1 MAADQSLIQ
10 AALAEARSR
19 KGIDKTPFYEAELDI
34 ISKTT
39 TGIID
44 FISKK
49 EKAKENGFNSIA
61 GEVEGMLRKLA
72 GSSEQL
78 GGMHEANVQKL
89 KELKQKYLSVYG
101 DADKEKEIMF
111 EIEQIATEINGLAAG
126 FSKFGQAYLGGS
138 IDIQSSNAG
147 FYDVFKEIWHK
158 DNDYKNLN
166 FQWKNN
172 KLEVSVGGGD
182 FQSVTDLFD
191 GIELKDDTPRIGLGE
206 LGNNVSKFAYE
217 PNNINK
223 SFEDVKK
230 SSIDVV
236 NSLMSTPGKFSNLTK
251 KSFKGEISYYDAL
264 ATMFDNDETNDN
276 KEMVAI
282 LKSLGLDEGVKNKT
296 VLFEALT
303 DIHNKNFDYDT
314 AKSLATEFYLEGYVR
329 SKFNDGRTAL
339 NNEIAAR
346 NNEEEQDGT
355 VMIGNTYRSK
365 KAVNYAI
372 NLLNS
377 GKDFPQQNLFDGTL
391 VKRQNGKYYLRDVVT
406 KKVEENGKMVD
417 KIVYKQDG
425 VTPKTDWVVK
435 TKDQVASQ
443 MGILRYDL
451 GYKSMQTGGNDL
463 EISEQDRQAAK
474 NIKKENQVYI
484 NGEIRS
490 LGDLTI
496 EEVNRLS
503 PDNYKKYLD
512 YLKIKKDN

>member
-10 AALAEARSR
+10 ASLAEARSR
-19 KGIDKTPFYEAELDI
+19 KGIDKTPFYEAQLGI

-49 EKAKENGFNSIA
+49 EKAKDDGFNSIA
-61 GEVEGMLRKLA
+61 GEVESMLRRLS

-89 KELKQKYLSVYG
+89 KDLKQKYLSVYG

-126 FSKFGQAYLGGS
+126 FSKFGQAYLDGS

-172 KLEVSVGGGD
+172 KLEVSVNGGG

-206 LGNNVSKFAYE
+206 LGNNVSKFAFNE
-217 PNNINK
+217 ENINK

-251 KSFKGEISYYDAL
+251 KSFEGEISYYDAL
-264 ATMFDNDETNDN
+264 ATMFDADETNDN

-282 LKSLGLDEGVKNKT
+282 LKSLGLDAGIQNKT

-303 DIHNKNFDYDT
+303 DIHSKNFDYDT
-314 AKSLATEFYLEGYVR
+314 AKKLATEFYLEGYVR
-329 SKFNDGRTAL
+329 SKFNDGRAVL
-339 NNEIAAR
+339 NNNIAAR
-346 NNEEEQDGT
+346 NNKNNESGT
-355 VMIGNTYRSK
+355 YTIGKQAVSK
-365 KAVNYAI
+365 EAINYSI

-377 GKDFPQQNLFDGTL
+377 NKDFPNHQAWNGVLY
-391 VKRQNGKYYLRDVVT
+391 KKENGKYYLKDVI
-406 KKVEENGKMVD
+406 KKDGKT
-417 KIVYKQDG
+417 VYEQDG

-435 TKDQVASQ
+435 TKDQVASEI
-443 MGILRYDL
+443 GVLRPDL
-451 GYKSMQTGGNDL
+451 GYKGMQTSSLQLNSAEKKAL
-463 EISEQDRQAAK
+463 
-474 NIKKENQVYI
+474 NIPEEYRI
-484 NGEIRS
+484 FDNGEFKDVRK
-490 LGDLTI
+490 GG
-496 EEVNRLS
+496 VNWTELS
-503 PDNYKKYLD
+503 DQDYKKWISWNNK
-512 YLKIKKDN
+512 KIKQ

>member
-10 AALAEARSR
+10 ASLAEARSR
-19 KGIDKTPFYEAELDI
+19 KVIDKTPFYEAELDI

-49 EKAKENGFNSIA
+49 EKAKEKGFNSIA
-61 GEVEGMLRKLA
+61 GEVEGMLRKLS

-89 KELKQKYLSVYG
+89 KDLKQKYLSVYG

-126 FSKFGQAYLGGS
+126 FSKFGQAYIDGS
-138 IDIQSSNAG
+138 IDIGSSNAG

-158 DNDYKNLN
+158 DSDYGNLD

-172 KLEVSVGGGD
+172 KLEVSVGGKD

-206 LGNNVSKFAYE
+206 IGNNVSKFAYE

-251 KSFKGEISYYDAL
+251 KSFEGEVSYYDAL
-264 ATMFDNDETNDN
+264 ATMFDDDETNDN

-282 LKSLGLDEGVKNKT
+282 LKSLGLDEGIKNKT

-303 DIHNKNFDYDT
+303 DIHNKEIFDFDT
-314 AKSLATEFYLEGYVR
+314 AKKLATEFYLEGYVR

-346 NNEEEQDGT
+346 NNKENKGGT
-355 VMIGNTYRSK
+355 YTIGK
-365 KAVNYAI
+365 QAVAKEDIDYII

-377 GKDFPQQNLFDGTL
+377 NKDFPNHQAWNGVLY
-391 VKRQNGKYYLRDVVT
+391 KKENGKYYLKDEI
-406 KKVEENGKMVD
+406 KKDGKT
-417 KIVYKQDG
+417 VYKQDG
-425 VTPKTDWVVK
+425 VTPKIDWVVK
-435 TKDQVASQ
+435 TKDQVASAI
-443 MGILRYDL
+443 GALRPDL
-451 GYKSMQTGGNDL
+451 GYKGMQTSSLQLNSAEKKAL
-463 EISEQDRQAAK
+463 
-474 NIKKENQVYI
+474 NIPEEYRI
-484 NGEIRS
+484 FDNGEFKDVRK
-490 LGDLTI
+490 GG
-496 EEVNRLS
+496 VNWTELS
-503 PDNYKKYLD
+503 DQDYKKWISWNNK
-512 YLKIKKDN
+512 KIKQ

>member
-10 AALAEARSR
+10 ASLAEARSR
-19 KGIDKTPFYEAELDI
+19 KGIDKTPFYEAQLDI

-49 EKAKENGFNSIA
+49 EKAKETGFNDIA
-61 GEVEGMLRKLA
+61 SEVEAMLRKLA

-78 GGMHEANVQKL
+78 GGMQEANVQKL

-101 DADKEKEIMF
+101 DTDKEKEVMF
-111 EIEQIATEINGLAAG
+111 EIQQVATEINELVSG
-126 FSKFGQAYLGGS
+126 FGKFGEAYVDGS
-138 IDIQSSNAG
+138 IDVKSTNPA
-147 FYDVFKEIWHK
+147 FYNIFAKVWDK
-158 DNDYKNLN
+158 DGDYSDLN
-166 FQWKNN
+166 FSWSKNN
-172 KLEVSVGGGD
+172 KLQITVDGETQK
-182 FQSVTDLFD
+182 FTDLFG
-191 GIELKDDTPRIGLGE
+191 GIELIDDKPLNDLGVIGGKLNTAGTK
-206 LGNNVSKFAYE
+206 ND
-217 PNNINK
+217 NK
-223 SFEDVKK
+223 TFEDYKGE
-230 SSIDVV
+230 SLEAV
-236 NSLMSTPGKFSNLTK
+236 NKLMNTKGKFSNIITK
-251 KSFKGEISYYDAL
+251 GTFGEISYIDAL
-264 ATMFDNDETNDN
+264 ATMFDDDKTNDN
-276 KEMVAI
+276 KEMTAI
-282 LKSLGLDEGVKNKT
+282 LKNLGLDASVENKT
-296 VLFEALT
+296 ILFEALT
-303 DIHNKNFDYDT
+303 DIHSKNFDYDT
-314 AKSLATEFYLEGYVR
+314 AKKLAAEWYTEGYVK

-391 VKRQNGKYYLRDVVT
+391 VKKENGKYYLRDVVT

-451 GYKSMQTGGNDL
+451 GYKSMQTSSLQLNSAEKKAL
-463 EISEQDRQAAK
+463 
-474 NIKKENQVYI
+474 NIPEEYRI
-484 NGEIRS
+484 FDNGEFKDVRK
-490 LGDLTI
+490 GG
-496 EEVNRLS
+496 VNWTELS
-503 PDNYKKYLD
+503 DQDYKKWISWNNK
-512 YLKIKKDN
+512 KIKQ